1 MEWWW
6 RRGGVRWSS
15 DGGKVGD
22 ILDKGY
28 FTGKPKT
35 TSNRVITTIT
45 LMLATETKVN
55 ATNRPSGEFGAF
67 MDWEENIASAP
78 KSPEHGIIRASGV
91 KFLMW

>member
-1 MEWWW
+1 
-6 RRGGVRWSS
+6 
-15 DGGKVGD
+15 
-22 ILDKGY
+22 
-28 FTGKPKT
+28 
-35 TSNRVITTIT
+35 
-45 LMLATETKVN
+45 MLATETKVN